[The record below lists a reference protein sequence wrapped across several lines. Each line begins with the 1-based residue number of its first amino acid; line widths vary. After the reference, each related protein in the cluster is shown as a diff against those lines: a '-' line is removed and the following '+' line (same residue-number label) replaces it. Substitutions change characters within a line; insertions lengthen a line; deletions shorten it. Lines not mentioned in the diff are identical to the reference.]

1 MGLYVV
7 RSGPQEDV
15 QVWVRNEQQSAAF
28 VNCTDAGGEDLD
40 AVRYAIQ
47 SSLGVR
53 DTVVNGFDM
62 LASDAGTASRERYA
76 SLANQLGQ
84 CIANN
89 TAVYGN
95 NASTRTDVLFG
106 GGLLAVKPVSIKLV
120 SLRQAGR
127 DLLQALSSGALQLT
141 TADPFDVSV
150 QLYDS
155 YGYDITAGE
164 GHVRARWKRP
174 CRVASCS
181 ACAAHPGR
189 NMPMTII

>member
-1 MGLYVV
+1 MCAA
-7 RSGPQEDV
+7 GPQEDL
-15 QVWVRNEQQSAAF
+15 QVWAKDEQQSAAF
-28 VNCTDAGGEDLD
+28 VNCTDIGGADLN
-40 AVRYAIQ
+40 AVQYAVQ

-53 DTVVNGFDM
+53 DTVVTGFDVF
-62 LASDAGTASRERYA
+62 ASYTGTASRERYT

-89 TAVYGN
+89 TAVYGDN
-95 NASTRTDVLFG
+95 SSARTDLLFG

-127 DLLQALSSGALQLT
+127 DLLQALPSEELQLT

-155 YGYDITAGE
+155 YGYDVTAGK
-164 GHVRARWKRP
+164 GHATGIRTCAKP
-174 CRVASCS
+174 ASPRTWPQ
-181 ACAAHPGR
+181 H
-189 NMPMTII
+189 T